1 MLFWLAIIVGLV
13 MAVWGRKR
21 GLFVLW
27 QCLINSAVAIYV
39 AVMLIPRL
47 VGMLPEIGQ
56 TPYHHTTAM
65 FGLGLIFFVA
75 MQTLSATL
83 LSGFGEVRFPAIFD
97 GLVAAVV
104 GFATGYMATSF
115 LAFTLYAMPFAESD
129 GAAWLFGQD
138 RRPAAV
144 KAVESVCNTVGS
156 LSMQFH
162 DDQVQRTIRWYLLA
176 RGGQDELPPETIGP
190 NHLKPVPPNEKDF
203 PPWRK

>member
-1 MLFWLAIIVGLV
+1 MFWLAIFLGLV
-13 MAVWGRKR
+13 AAVWGRKR

-39 AVMLIPRL
+39 AVMLTPRL
-47 VGMLPEIGQ
+47 VGLLPEVGQ
-56 TPYHHTTAM
+56 TPYHHASAM
-65 FGLGLIFFVA
+65 FGLGLILFVA

-97 GLVAAVV
+97 GFGAAVA
-104 GFATGYMATSF
+104 GFAAGYMATSF
-115 LAFTLYAMPFAESD
+115 LAFALYAMPFAESD
-129 GAAWLFGQD
+129 EVAWLFGQD

-156 LSMQFH
+156 LSLQFH
-162 DDQVQRTIRWYLLA
+162 DDQVQRTIRWYVLA
-176 RGGQDELPPETIGP
+176 RNGESESFPDMMSPTRPKILPPD
-190 NHLKPVPPNEKDF
+190 EKDF

>member
-1 MLFWLAIIVGLV
+1 MLFWLAIILGLG

-27 QCLINSAVAIYV
+27 QCLMNSAMAIYV
-39 AVMLIPRL
+39 AVMLTPRL

-65 FGLGLIFFVA
+65 FGLGLILFLA

-97 GLVAAVV
+97 GFVAAVV
-104 GFATGYMATSF
+104 GFVTGYIATSF
-115 LAFTLYAMPFAESD
+115 LAFTLYAMPFAEGD
-129 GAAWLFGQD
+129 GVAWLFGQN
-138 RRPAAV
+138 RRPASV
-144 KAVESVCNTVGS
+144 KTIESVCDTVGS
-156 LSMQFH
+156 LSLQFH

-176 RGGQDELPPETIGP
+176 RGGTNEFPTDTIGP
-190 NHLKPVPPNEKDF
+190 SHPKPIPPNEKDF
-203 PPWRK
+203 PPWQK